1 MTIFGR
7 CQCISPY
14 IAISPV
20 APAILTMAPAIF
32 NRGTGIYDRGA
43 RFDELSSTVAITSA
57 GLSAARTRLRAHLDP
72 CDIGKFRGDLSYE
85 GGRLINYGYNFLE
98 TVIFLLLNY
107 NQSIILILIINY

>member
-1 MTIFGR
+1 
-7 CQCISPY
+7 
-14 IAISPV
+14 
-20 APAILTMAPAIF
+20 MAPAIF

-43 RFDELSSTVAITSA
+43 RFAELSATVAITSA

-98 TVIFLLLNY
+98 IVIFLLLLNY
-107 NQSIILILIINY
+107 NQSTIIIIIIINYLIQKI

>member
-1 MTIFGR
+1 
-7 CQCISPY
+7 
-14 IAISPV
+14 
-20 APAILTMAPAIF
+20 MAPAIF

-43 RFDELSSTVAITSA
+43 TVDITSA

-98 TVIFLLLNY
+98 IVIFLLLLLNY
-107 NQSIILILIINY
+107 NQSTIIIIINYLIRKI

>member
-1 MTIFGR
+1 M
-7 CQCISPY
+7 
-14 IAISPV
+14 

-43 RFDELSSTVAITSA
+43 TVDITSA

-72 CDIGKFRGDLSYE
+72 CDIGKFHGDLSYE

-98 TVIFLLLNY
+98 IVIFLLLLNY
-107 NQSIILILIINY
+107 N